1 MATENFEN
9 FHLKEE
15 NKESNT
21 SVEGGFQVMI
31 KTLNFG
37 TITLQIEKTN
47 TIKIIKKMARLK
59 LDYLTEGLDSEFWI
73 SHETEMLCNGKI
85 LEDDKTASDYNIQKD
100 FTLRMIFGLIGG
112 VIVKKHATKK
122 EKFKHLQMRSIE
134 KISKEKDMNLIF
146 NIPEVEMPAALNQV
160 LQPMFAKLERAKSM
174 NGQDLF
180 AMMLANLPDKAIEQ
194 LEEVIVYNRKQKL
207 YITFYM
213 KTFQLC
219 FTIIF

>member
-1 MATENFEN
+1 MATENIDN
-9 FHLKEE
+9 FNFKEE
-15 NKESNT
+15 NQESNT
-21 SVEGGFQVMI
+21 SVAGGFQVMI

-73 SHETEMLCNGKI
+73 SNETELICNGKI

-100 FTLRMIFGLIGG
+100 YTLRMIFGLIGG

-122 EKFKHLQMRSIE
+122 EKLKKLQMRSIE
-134 KISKEKDMNLIF
+134 QISKEKDMNLSF
-146 NIPEVEMPAALNQV
+146 DIPEVDMPAALNNV
-160 LQPMFAKLERAKSM
+160 LQPMSAKLEQAKSM
-174 NGQDLF
+174 NSQDLF

-194 LEEVIVYNRKQKL
+194 LEEVIVYSQKQQL
-207 YITFYM
+207 YITF
-213 KTFQLC
+213 
-219 FTIIF
+219 I